1 MADRTGLRVIGAAFS
16 TITALVLMIAAMT
29 VTSSMGMP

>member
-16 TITALVLMIAAMT
+16 TITALVMMIAAT
-29 VTSSMGMP
+29 TTSIGMP